1 MVRSIPQICCRSYC
15 SQQVQEFHSHESCMS
30 RYDIELWGPMAER
43 IAEQVPKG
51 SRVCVQGKLNPSSW
65 TNREGIKQTKLR
77 VLTLSFELPYY
88 SLQKQHVHFQG
99 SQLQNVVITSGLQ
112 LQITANEVRFVERD
126 GGVPAVSAG
135 QAGWGAQQPQQQQV
149 MH

>member
-1 MVRSIPQICCRSYC
+1 
-15 SQQVQEFHSHESCMS
+15 MS

-51 SRVCVQGKLNPSSW
+51 SRVCIQGKLNPSSW

-77 VLTLSFELPYY
+77 VLTLAFELPYH
-88 SLQKQHVHFQG
+88 SLPKRHVHFQG
-99 SQLQNVVITSGLQ
+99 SQLQNVVIKSGLQ

-126 GGVPAVSAG
+126 GGVLAVSAG